1 MKRLRSRLTYSNV
14 MVTVLAFIVLGG
26 STALAASQFEKESVG
41 TRVLKKEAVTPAKLS
56 RKAKSTLT
64 GPAGPAGPTG
74 ATGPQG
80 PKGDPG
86 AQGERG
92 PQGPGAVAF
101 ELGPTTFTGATGL
114 TVQVSRELVD
124 KSAIELYY
132 NPSTE
137 AESAWYQAQGLG
149 SGGLYFIRYFF
160 FQTSTSPSTYT
171 LALRALKPNLT
182 EALATP
188 LTFTK
193 VKLVL
198 TPTS

>member
-1 MKRLRSRLTYSNV
+1 MEGLRSKLTYSNL

-26 STALAASQFEKESVG
+26 GTALATSHFQNESVG
-41 TRVLKKEAVTPAKLS
+41 TQALKKEAVTPAKLS
-56 RKAKSTLT
+56 KKAKSTLT
-64 GPAGPAGPTG
+64 GPAGPQGATG
-74 ATGPQG
+74 ATGEQG
-80 PKGDPG
+80 PKGDRG

-101 ELGPTTFTGATGL
+101 ELGPTTFTGTAGL

-124 KSAIELYY
+124 KSAIEVDY

-137 AESAWYQAQGLG
+137 VESAWYQAQGLG
-149 SGGLYFIRYFF
+149 SSGSYFIRYFF
-160 FQTSTSPSTYT
+160 YQTSTSPSTYT
-171 LALRALKPNLT
+171 LALRAMKPNLT
-182 EALATP
+182 ETLTTP

>member
-26 STALAASQFEKESVG
+26 STALAASQLEKESVG

-56 RKAKSTLT
+56 RKAKSRLR
-64 GPAGPAGPTG
+64 GPAGPAGP
-74 ATGPQG
+74 QG
-80 PKGDPG
+80 PKGDRG

-101 ELGPTTFTGATGL
+101 ELGPTTFTGSTAL
-114 TVQVSRELVD
+114 TVEVSRELVD
-124 KSAIELYY
+124 RSAIEVYY

-137 AESAWYQAQGLG
+137 VDSAWYQAQGLG
-149 SGGLYFIRYFF
+149 SSGSYFIRYFF
-160 FQTSTSPSTYT
+160 FQTSTGPSTYT
-171 LALRALKPNLT
+171 LALRASKPNLT
-182 EALATP
+182 EALTTP

>member
-1 MKRLRSRLTYSNV
+1 MEPLRSKLTYSNLL
-14 MVTVLAFIVLGG
+14 VTALAFLVLGG
-26 STALAASQFEKESVG
+26 GTALATSQFEKESVG
-41 TRVLKKEAVTPAKLS
+41 TRALKKGAVTPAKLS
-56 RKAKSTLT
+56 RKAKSTLVGPT
-64 GPAGPAGPTG
+64 GPQGATG
-74 ATGPQG
+74 ATGAHG
-80 PKGDPG
+80 PKGDRGP
-86 AQGERG
+86 QGERG

-182 EALATP
+182 ETLVTS
-188 LTFTK
+188 LTFSK

>member
-14 MVTVLAFIVLGG
+14 MVTVLAFIVFGG

-56 RKAKSTLT
+56 RKAKSTLR
-64 GPAGPAGPTG
+64 GPAGPAGATG
-74 ATGPQG
+74 AQG
-80 PKGDPG
+80 PKGDRG

-92 PQGPGAVAF
+92 PQGPGAVAL
-101 ELGPTTFTGATGL
+101 ELGPTTFTGAAAL
-114 TVQVSRELVD
+114 TVEVSRELVD
-124 KSAIELYY
+124 KSAIEVYY

-137 AESAWYQAQGLG
+137 VDSAWYQAQGLG
-149 SGGLYFIRYFF
+149 SSGSYFLRYFF